1 MQIEMFTGKLHQATV
16 TQCDLSYQGS
26 ISIDADLLAASGILP
41 YQKVDI
47 YNINNGARF
56 STYTIPVRSG
66 SKTIGLN
73 GAAARLAQVGDRV
86 IIVAFGYFERDEIK
100 DHQAKVILLN
110 EKNEIVGEGH

>member
-16 TQCDLSYQGS
+16 TQCDLTYQGS
-26 ISIDADLLAASGILP
+26 ITIDADLLEASGILP

-56 STYTIPVRSG
+56 STYTLPGRSG
-66 SKTIGLN
+66 SKVIGIN

-86 IIVAFGYFERDEIK
+86 IIVAFGYFEREELR
-100 DHQAKVILLN
+100 DHKPKVVLLSD
-110 EKNEIVGEGH
+110 KNEIVGEGH